1 MPYSYD
7 IIVFGGGIA
16 GLWLTNVLLREGYDV
31 ILIEGDRL
39 GCGQTLASQGMIHG
53 GQKYVLEGIMTAPA
67 SAILAMPA
75 RWQASLEGRGE
86 IDLAGVEVL
95 SDTQVMWPA
104 ASMASRAAVWAAARL
119 VNARTRKLPESAY
132 PEILRRNAPR
142 GPVYSL
148 PEKVLDVRSVL
159 AVLAGNLKGR
169 LFRGRLDR
177 LSANGEVLVS
187 GEELRAQFIVFAA
200 GVGNETA
207 LAALG
212 LKGGRAQRRPLR
224 QVMVRPL
231 PSALFGH
238 GIGLGNVPRVTVTSH
253 HVPSGE
259 LVWYLGGAVAEHGAA
274 MDELPALHHA
284 KRELQ
289 QIFPALAWDDMEWAT
304 WYGDRA
310 EPFDVN
316 GSLPPGPH
324 VEQQERAIIGWP
336 TKLTFTPALA
346 DRVRDL
352 LRESSAQRS
361 PRSEPP
367 PLPAAEIGRYPWET
381 AQWRKLA

>member
-16 GLWLTNVLLREGYDV
+16 GLWLTNILLREGYDV
-31 ILIEGDRL
+31 ILIESDRL

-119 VNARTRKLPESAY
+119 VNARTRKLAESEY
-132 PEILRRNAPR
+132 PEILKQNAPR

-148 PEKVLDVRSVL
+148 PEKVLDVRSLVTAL
-159 AVLAGNLKGR
+159 ASNLKGR
-169 LFRGRLDR
+169 LLRGRLDR
-177 LSANGEVLVS
+177 LSANGEVVVS
-187 GEELRAQFIVFAA
+187 GEELRAQFIVFTA
-200 GVGNETA
+200 GAGNETA
-207 LAALG
+207 LVALG
-212 LKGGRAQRRPLR
+212 SKAGRAQRRPLR

-238 GIGLGNVPRVTVTSH
+238 CIGLGKVPGVTVTSH
-253 HVPSGE
+253 PGPSEE
-259 LVWYLGGAVAEHGAA
+259 LVWYLGGAVAEQGAA
-274 MDELPALHHA
+274 MDEVSALQHA

-289 QIFPALAWDDMEWAT
+289 QIFPALAWDGMEWAT

-310 EPFDVN
+310 EPFDAN

-324 VEQQERAIIGWP
+324 VDQQERTIIGWP
-336 TKLTFTPALA
+336 TKLTFAPALA

-352 LRESSAQRS
+352 LREGSAQQS
-361 PRSEPP
+361 PRSERP
-367 PLPAAEIGRYPWET
+367 PLPVAEIGRYPWET
-381 AQWRKLA
+381 AQWQKLA